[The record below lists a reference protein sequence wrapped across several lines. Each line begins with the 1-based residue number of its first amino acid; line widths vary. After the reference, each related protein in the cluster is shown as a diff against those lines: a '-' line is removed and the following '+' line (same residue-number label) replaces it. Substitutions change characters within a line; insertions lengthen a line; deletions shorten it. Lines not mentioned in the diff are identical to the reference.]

1 MSRDVEAN
9 QKFEQLKLKVDSL
22 VKAHEGE
29 LKEIKIECDKKVK
42 EIEDWCKMEVQ
53 AEVASMLSAA
63 LLDLHTSVKLH
74 TVV

>member
-53 AEVASMLSAA
+53 AEVAVERQCL
-63 LLDLHTSVKLH
+63 K
-74 TVV
+74 